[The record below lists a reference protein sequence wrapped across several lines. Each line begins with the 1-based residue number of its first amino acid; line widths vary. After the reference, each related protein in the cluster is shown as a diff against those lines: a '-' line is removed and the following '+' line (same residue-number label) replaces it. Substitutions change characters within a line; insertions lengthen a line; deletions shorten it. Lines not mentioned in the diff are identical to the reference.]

1 MENPVLKT
9 LKKEWAQSQ
18 LNDLATQ
25 YGSQNNI
32 LRNSVTGTTEQY
44 VLPTM
49 EDAVNHPK
57 HYNKHGIECIQAIRA
72 ALTAEEFKGYCKGNV
87 IKYTWREQYKN
98 GLEDLKK
105 AAWYLNRLV
114 HDLDKNKNTS

>member
-1 MENPVLKT
+1 MENPVLTT
-9 LKKEWAQSQ
+9 LKKEWTQPQ
-18 LNDLATQ
+18 LTDPATQ

-32 LRNSVTGTTEQY
+32 LRNGVTDTPEQY

-57 HYNKHGIECIQAIRA
+57 HYNKQGIECIQAIRA

-114 HDLDKNKNTS
+114 QDLDKNKDTS

>member
-1 MENPVLKT
+1 MGNFPCT
-9 LKKEWAQSQ
+9 AP
-18 LNDLATQ
+18 DQ
-25 YGSQNNI
+25 YA
-32 LRNSVTGTTEQY
+32 
-44 VLPTM
+44 LPTM

-114 HDLDKNKNTS
+114 QDLDKNKDTS

>member
-1 MENPVLKT
+1 MENPVLTT
-9 LKKEWAQSQ
+9 LKKEWTQPQ
-18 LNDLATQ
+18 LTDPATQ

-32 LRNSVTGTTEQY
+32 LRNGVTDTPEQY

-114 HDLDKNKNTS
+114 QDLDKNKDTS

>member
-1 MENPVLKT
+1 MENGITP
-9 LKKEWAQSQ
+9 
-18 LNDLATQ
+18 LAPD
-25 YGSQNNI
+25 
-32 LRNSVTGTTEQY
+32 QY

-49 EDAVNHPK
+49 EDVVNHPK
-57 HYNKHGIECIQAIRA
+57 HYNKQGIECIQAIRA

-114 HDLDKNKNTS
+114 QDLDKNKNTG

>member
-105 AAWYLNRLV
+105 AAWYLTRLV
-114 HDLDKNKNTS
+114 QDLDKNKNTS